1 MIQFDEHI
9 FQVGGVEPPTSDPCF
24 AFGLAKGRLFSEGK
38 SCCWFQVAVG
48 SLDSQTPPEV
58 WYLDPKLLLY
68 LRHLFLRM
76 CLGMSRLDTTDLF
89 LFSHQI
95 DRSLFFSP
103 VWALTE
109 GFGLSIAEGF
119 AGACLGLV
127 FVHG

>member
-1 MIQFDEHI
+1 MIQFDEQI
-9 FQVGGVEPPTSDPCF
+9 VQVGGVEPPTSDPCF
-24 AFGLAKGRLFSEGK
+24 SFGLAKGRLFSEGK
-38 SCCWFQVAVG
+38 SRSWFQVAVG

-58 WYLDPKLLLY
+58 WYLDPKHLLY
-68 LRHLFLRM
+68 LKHFFLRM

-89 LFSHQI
+89 CSATKLIAFC
-95 DRSLFFSP
+95 FVSP

-119 AGACLGLV
+119 AGAFLGLV

>member
-1 MIQFDEHI
+1 MMQFDEHI

-24 AFGLAKGRLFSEGK
+24 SFGVGKGRVFSEGK

-58 WYLDPKLLLY
+58 WYLDPKHLLY
-68 LRHLFLRM
+68 LKHRFLRM

-95 DRSLFFSP
+95 DRFLF
-103 VWALTE
+103 L
-109 GFGLSIAEGF
+109 
-119 AGACLGLV
+119 
-127 FVHG
+127 FVSGVDVD